1 MRSKFVI
8 IAGLAGLAGLAG
20 ASLLAG
26 FVLAQ
31 ALSGPSIEDLVNQA
45 QARADVMKGSLT
57 GLDPQAA
64 VDRAQQYRSDAQTL
78 SAGNRD
84 RLRKGLGFLAPEYR
98 ADPYLADEQVSGGVI
113 YIAVSLSMPKAS
125 LRQLARDAEKAQ
137 AVLVIRGLLDG
148 SFTKTQAALKGVFVE
163 GEPAGLIIDPRVFQ
177 QYHVER
183 VPSFISATDEVQ
195 PCEEGFD
202 CARPDVPF
210 DVVRGNVSLAQ
221 ALHLLADKGT
231 AAPDTARRALV
242 RMGE

>member
-1 MRSKFVI
+1 MRSKFPI
-8 IAGLAGLAGLAG
+8 LAGLAG
-20 ASLLAG
+20 ATVLG
-26 FVLAQ
+26 GIVLAQ
-31 ALSGPSIEDLVNQA
+31 ALKGPSFEDLVNQA
-45 QARADVMKGSLT
+45 QARADAMKGTLT
-57 GLDPQAA
+57 GLDPQSTIE
-64 VDRAQQYRSDAQTL
+64 RAEQYQRDAQAL
-78 SAGNRD
+78 SSGNRD
-84 RLRKGLGFLAPEYR
+84 RLRKGLSFLAPEYQ
-98 ADPYLADEQVSGGVI
+98 ADPYLADAPISDGVI
-113 YIAVSLSMPKAS
+113 YVAVSLSMPKAS

-195 PCEEGFD
+195 PCDEGLD
-202 CARPDVPF
+202 CNRPDVPF

-221 ALHLLADKGT
+221 ALHLLADKGN
-231 AAPDTARRALV
+231 AAPDVARRALS

>member
-1 MRSKFVI
+1 MRSKFLI
-8 IAGLAGLAGLAG
+8 LAGLAG
-20 ASLLAG
+20 ATLLG
-26 FVLAQ
+26 GLVLAQ
-31 ALSGPSIEDLVNQA
+31 ALTGPNIEDLVNQA
-45 QARADVMKGSLT
+45 QSRADTMKGTLT
-57 GLDPQAA
+57 GLDPQSTIE
-64 VDRAQQYRSDAQTL
+64 RAKQYQSDAQAL
-78 SAGNRD
+78 SSGNRD
-84 RLRKGLGFLAPEYR
+84 RLRKGLNFLAPEYR
-98 ADPYLADEQVSGGVI
+98 VDPYLADNQVSDGVI

-195 PCEEGFD
+195 PCDEGID
-202 CARPDVPF
+202 CNRPDVPF

-231 AAPDTARRALV
+231 VAPDVARRALS

>member
-1 MRSKFVI
+1 MRFKMFLTI
-8 IAGLAGLAGLAG
+8 GIAFAAVVGGL
-20 ASLLAG
+20 
-26 FVLAQ
+26 VVAQ
-31 ALSGPSIEDLVNQA
+31 ALKGPSIEDLVDQA
-45 QARADVMKGSLT
+45 QARADAMKGSLT
-57 GLDPQAA
+57 GFDPQTT
-64 VDRAQQYRSDAQTL
+64 VDRAQQYRSDAQAL

-98 ADPYLADEQVSGGVI
+98 VDPYLADEQVSGGVI

-125 LRQLARDAEKAQ
+125 LRQLAREAEKAQ

-195 PCEEGFD
+195 PCDEGIE
-202 CARPDVPF
+202 CNRPDVPF
-210 DVVRGNVSLAQ
+210 DVVRGNVSLGQ
-221 ALHLLADKGT
+221 ALQLLADKGT
-231 AAPDTARRALV
+231 EAPDVARRALS

>member
-1 MRSKFVI
+1 MRSKIFVLAG
-8 IAGLAGLAGLAG
+8 IASATVLAGL
-20 ASLLAG
+20 
-26 FVLAQ
+26 VLAQ
-31 ALSGPSIEDLVNQA
+31 AVIGPTIEDLVDQA
-45 QARADVMKGSLT
+45 QARADALKGTLT
-57 GLDPQAA
+57 GVDPQATM
-64 VDRAQQYRSDAQTL
+64 DRAQQYRGDAQAL

-84 RLRKGLGFLAPEYR
+84 RLRKGLSFLAPEYQ
-98 ADPYLADEQVSGGVI
+98 ADPYLDNDQISDGVV

-125 LRQLARDAEKAQ
+125 LRQLARDAEKSQ

-195 PCEEGFD
+195 PCDDGLD
-202 CARPDVPF
+202 CNRPDVPF
-210 DVVRGNVSLAQ
+210 DVVRGNVSLGQ

-231 AAPDTARRALV
+231 EAPDVARRALS

>member
-1 MRSKFVI
+1 MRSRLIV
-8 IAGLAGLAGLAG
+8 IAGIASATVLAGL
-20 ASLLAG
+20 
-26 FVLAQ
+26 VLAQ
-31 ALSGPSIEDLVNQA
+31 AVIGPTIEDLVDQA
-45 QARADVMKGSLT
+45 QARADALKGTLT
-57 GLDPQAA
+57 GVDPQATM
-64 VDRAQQYRSDAQTL
+64 DRAQQYRGDAQAL

-84 RLRKGLGFLAPEYR
+84 RLRKGLSFLAPEYQ
-98 ADPYLADEQVSGGVI
+98 ADPYLDDDQISDGVV

-195 PCEEGFD
+195 PCDDGLD
-202 CARPDVPF
+202 CNRPDVPF
-210 DVVRGNVSLAQ
+210 DVVRGNVSLGQ

-231 AAPDTARRALV
+231 EAPDVARRALS